1 MISVDLSCYRHRN
14 AETFAMTKHLRQA
27 IRGVARLLD
36 LGVQMDK
43 RDFSMSPAERDARAI
58 GRDWQRVGN
67 DLRNAIEESKS
78 ERSAGR
84 HVRS

>member
-1 MISVDLSCYRHRN
+1 
-14 AETFAMTKHLRQA
+14 MTKHLRQA

-43 RDFSMSPAERDARAI
+43 RDLSMPPAERDARAI

-67 DLRNAIEESKS
+67 DLRNAIEESKR
-78 ERSAGR
+78 ERGTRR
-84 HVRS
+84 HARD

>member
-1 MISVDLSCYRHRN
+1 
-14 AETFAMTKHLRQA
+14 MTKHLRQA

-43 RDFSMSPAERDARAI
+43 RDLSMSPAERDARAI

-67 DLRNAIEESKS
+67 DLRSAIEESKR
-78 ERSAGR
+78 ERGTSR
-84 HVRS
+84 LVRG